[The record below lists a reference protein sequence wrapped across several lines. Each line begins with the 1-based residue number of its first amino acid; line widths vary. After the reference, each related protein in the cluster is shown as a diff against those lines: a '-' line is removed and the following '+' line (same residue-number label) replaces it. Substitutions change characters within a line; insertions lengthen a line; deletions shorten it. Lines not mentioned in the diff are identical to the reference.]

1 METLQGL
8 HDIIPLIGIP
18 VRNGV
23 SHVREIARMS
33 LRLME
38 TVKVIMM
45 VTVMVMVMVMVMV
58 IVMAMVMVMVMV
70 LIPW

>member
-1 METLQGL
+1 METL
-8 HDIIPLIGIP
+8 HDIIHLIGIP

-45 VTVMVMVMVMVMV
+45 VTVMVMVMV

-70 LIPW
+70 MVLIPW